1 MKRITSL
8 MVLAAVLIGSSAM
21 GQFNFGQKKPANNPP
36 STNQQ
41 TTQQPSTVTNKVTGL
56 SNANA
61 TAVDTSLKPKK
72 TVDTTT
78 VGGFEETTPRNLR
91 NNTAVERTITREKK
105 PLAYE
110 HLREDDWLYSEMIW
124 REIDA
129 REKMN
134 QNFMYPGKDEMGDQ
148 RFFAIL
154 LKAIRED
161 SVVAFSAEGGDDRFT
176 KPLQYSDV
184 SKLLKGTLDTQL
196 VQNANNPN
204 VYDTTVIYDTK
215 YAPNPDS
222 IYTFRLKEQWIFDK
236 EASRLFCRIIGIAPV
251 AKIMVNNK
259 PTSKTLFWIHYP
271 DLRQTLTK
279 YLVYNPKNFA
289 SRMTWED
296 LFESRFFSS
305 YVIKTSNNNPT
316 DKFLSGLIK
325 DPLFRL
331 LEGDKIKDRLFNYE
345 QDLWSY

>member
-21 GQFNFGQKKPANNPP
+21 GQFNFGKKKPANNPP
-36 STNQQ
+36 STN
-41 TTQQPSTVTNKVTGL
+41 QQPSTVTNKVTGL
-56 SNANA
+56 SKANA

-105 PLAYE
+105 PLTYE

-134 QNFMYPGKDEMGDQ
+134 QTFMYPGKDEMGDQ

-176 KPLQYSDV
+176 KPLQYNDV

-316 DKFLSGLIK
+316 DKFLSGLIR

-331 LEGDKIKDRLFNYE
+331 LEGDKIKERLFNYE